1 MNSKLPYTVSLNLY
15 RKLSF
20 GKFKSWYCGLV
31 KKAPPIPPYSH
42 IIQTGDPALRV
53 VSEQVPNNLVHTPE
67 IKFLMQRLKS
77 VFERY
82 GCVGLSACQIG
93 IPLRIIIVE
102 FNNNHMKQYSAEEC
116 KHKEIQVLPQTILV
130 NPELRVL
137 DYTKITHTE
146 GCESVRGFI
155 ADVPRYRSVEIKG
168 ANENGEEIIL
178 NANGWISR
186 IFQHE
191 LDHLN
196 GKLYTD
202 IMDRKTFSCS
212 CWEIVNEKG
221 GKVELPF
228 SP

>member
-1 MNSKLPYTVSLNLY
+1 MKFNLHSAIPLTLF

-20 GKFKSWYCGLV
+20 GKVKSWYCGLV
-31 KKAPPIPPYSH
+31 KRTPPIPPYSH
-42 IIQTGDPALRV
+42 IIQAGDPTLRV
-53 VSEQVPNNLVHTPE
+53 VSEHIPINLVQSPE
-67 IKFLMQRLKS
+67 VKFLMQRLKTA
-77 VFERY
+77 FCRY
-82 GCVGLSACQIG
+82 DCVGLSACQIG
-93 IPLRIIIVE
+93 IPLRVIIVE
-102 FNNNHMKQYSAEEC
+102 FNKNHSKNYSSDEI
-116 KHKEIQVLPQTILV
+116 KHREIELLPQTIV
-130 NPELRVL
+130 INPELKVL
-137 DYTKITHTE
+137 DYTKIIHSE

-155 ADVPRYRSVEIKG
+155 ADVSRYRKVEIKG
-168 ANENGEEIIL
+168 LNENGEQISL
-178 NANGWISR
+178 NANGWLAR

-212 CWEIVNEKG
+212 CWQVVNERG